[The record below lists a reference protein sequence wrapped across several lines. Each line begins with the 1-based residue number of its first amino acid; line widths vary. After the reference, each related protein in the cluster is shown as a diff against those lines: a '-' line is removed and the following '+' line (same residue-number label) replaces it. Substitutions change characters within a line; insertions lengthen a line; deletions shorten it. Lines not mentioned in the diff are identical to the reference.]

1 MSTTEVCE
9 QSSKIVNFIDLAG
22 HEKYLK
28 TTVFG
33 LTGHAPDFVML
44 MVGSN
49 MGVVGMTKE
58 HLGISLAL
66 RVPVFVVITKI
77 DMCPDN
83 IMKET
88 LSQIKKVLKSP
99 GSRKIPI
106 VIRNED
112 DVIVCA
118 RNFVSERY
126 EFNFVAVTKFIL
138 EFVLYSVY
146 QT

>member
-1 MSTTEVCE
+1 MGVGKSMSTTEICE

-44 MVGSN
+44 MVGAN

-99 GSRKIPI
+99 GARKIPI

-118 RNFVSERY
+118 RNFVSER
-126 EFNFVAVTKFIL
+126 
-138 EFVLYSVY
+138 
-146 QT
+146 